1 MKKASGK
8 SNLGIV
14 KDYLEGNRPFVQVG
28 YDPNL
33 ENGKRKEGEQ
43 WEDSQG
49 RKWIWKN
56 GSKRRV
62 PKRAMIINEQRCKK
76 CNMDVRWGNYLDDR
90 VWPKTG
96 YCYDCF
102 VNFQTELKMMGM
114 FEVYNELQD
123 LKNERSI
130 LEDYKKKFE
139 ESQKFCQENQGKPV
153 EFLEEDG
160 SFERWEGVQDYTKIL
175 EDVTNDLVKINEG
188 LAEINVKIKD
198 YEEKYESAKSKRN
211 NKK

>member
-33 ENGKRKEGEQ
+33 ENNKRKEGEQ

-49 RKWIWKN
+49 RKWVWKN

-102 VNFQTELKMMGM
+102 INFQTELKMMGM

-130 LEDYKKKFE
+130 LEDYKRKFE

-175 EDVTNDLVKINEG
+175 EDVTNDLIKINDG
-188 LAEINVKIKD
+188 LAEINAKIKD